1 MYKASIISIG
11 QLKASFWKEAAEF
24 YRNRLSRSWRIREIR
39 LRDADSAL
47 PPALIKEREGERIM
61 AALPAG
67 HTLICLDG
75 RGEGWSSETLAG
87 RLEAFRAASSPPC
100 FIIGGAWGLSEAAL
114 SVAALRLS
122 LGPMTLPHELA
133 QVILWEQL
141 FRADAILRRSGYHH

>member
-24 YRNRLSRSWRIREIR
+24 YRGRLSRSWRIREIC

-47 PPALIKEREGERIM
+47 PPAMIKEREGERIM

-67 HTLICLDG
+67 HTFICLDE
-75 RGEGWSSETLAG
+75 RGEGLSSETLAR
-87 RLEAFRAASSPPC
+87 RLEAFRDVSSPPC
-100 FIIGGAWGLSEAAL
+100 FIIGGAWGLSEVVL
-114 SVAALRLS
+114 SSAALRLS

-141 FRADAILRRSGYHH
+141 FRVDSILRRSGYHH